1 MSQELSSVKWE
12 MPTLRDSLTFCHQP
26 PLARLATFGSFT
38 PVGFPSAI
46 LGGWMALGSKRDS
59 LTTPALVVETTY
71 GGKTDGEIPTLT
83 EPVYSPATDF
93 LLIYPPLIY

>member
-1 MSQELSSVKWE
+1 MSQEPSSVKWE
-12 MPTLRDSLTFCHQP
+12 MPTLRDSLTFCQRP

-59 LTTPALVVETTY
+59 LTKPALVVETAD
-71 GGKTDGEIPTLT
+71 GEETDG
-83 EPVYSPATDF
+83 
-93 LLIYPPLIY
+93 